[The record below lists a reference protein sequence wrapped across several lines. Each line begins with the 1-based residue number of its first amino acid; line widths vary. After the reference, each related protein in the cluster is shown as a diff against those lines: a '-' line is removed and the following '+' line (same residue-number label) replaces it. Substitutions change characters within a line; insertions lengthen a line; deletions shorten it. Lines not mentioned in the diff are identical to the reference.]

1 MSISKIRFCEEYLK
15 QPEEPTNPMK
25 TTCSLLLLALLSCS
39 SADAAETKPTNP
51 RSRQFRLDI
60 GATIT
65 GLPAGSTV
73 RVWLPI
79 PPSTRDQSVKALVP
93 SLPARGQRNK
103 ESKYGNQILYFQKK
117 VEAAGSLRFNTPY
130 QVRRHE
136 VRALKVS
143 KGQQNELSPAEK
155 KLYLSPNQK
164 VPLAGKPLALLAK
177 VDLAK
182 DPPLDLAR
190 QLYNR
195 VDEHVRYDKS
205 QPGYGN
211 GDVLWVCNSKF
222 GNCTDFHS
230 LFISFARSQGLPARF
245 EIGFPLPE
253 KRGAGSIGGYH
264 CWALFHIDSYGWI
277 PVDISE
283 ADKHPEMKEYYFG
296 NLTENRV
303 TFTKGRDIDLVP
315 QQTSPSLNYFVYPH
329 IEVDGKQ
336 WPREKIQLK
345 FTYQD
350 Q

>member
-1 MSISKIRFCEEYLK
+1 
-15 QPEEPTNPMK
+15 MK
-25 TTCSLLLLALLSCS
+25 TTCSLLLLALLVWIP
-39 SADAAETKPTNP
+39 ADAAETKPTKP

-60 GATIT
+60 GATVT
-65 GLPAGSTV
+65 GLPAGATV

-79 PPSTRDQSVKALVP
+79 PPSNRDQTVKALTP
-93 SLPARGQRNK
+93 SLPAPGQRSK
-103 ESKYGNQILYFQKK
+103 EPKYGNQILYFQKQ
-117 VEAAGSLRFNTPY
+117 VDSAGSLRFNTPY
-130 QVRRHE
+130 QIQRHE
-136 VRALKVS
+136 VRSLAQKKAQQQALT
-143 KGQQNELSPAEK
+143 LAEK
-155 KLYLSPNQK
+155 ELYLAPNQK
-164 VPLAGKPLALLAK
+164 VPLAGKPLTLLAQ
-177 VDLAK
+177 VQLAK
-182 DPPLDLAR
+182 NQPLDLAR

-253 KRGAGSIGGYH
+253 KRGSGTIGGYH
-264 CWALFHIDSYGWI
+264 CWALFHLGSYGWI

-303 TFTKGRDIDLVP
+303 TFTTGRDIDLVP
-315 QQTSPSLNYFVYPH
+315 KQTAPSLNYFVYPH
-329 IEVDGKQ
+329 IEVDGKL